1 VNNVTLP
8 KRSRKTT
15 NALTEYILRTRQP
28 LLIRSDLEN
37 VRARL
42 GVTYIPP
49 DPAKSFCGAPIIVGG
64 HASGVMVAI
73 SCAQEFA
80 FELQDLEVMKTAAA
94 QVSVAVENARLFQ
107 EEKRRSRQLAFLN
120 NISKTAISSQ
130 DSSRCWRRSCRR
142 FRRRSNS
149 ITSVSGF
156 WTTRRKTLKFAPR
169 LELQHRRVASGFRW
183 RGILGRVARSGE
195 TALVQSTEQNPALGI
210 LADSRSVLCIPS
222 ARGNASGVLNVES
235 KSESAFT
242 PDDKLILGTLADLL
256 ATALHNSF
264 VFQKLQ
270 RQSITDG

>member
-1 VNNVTLP
+1 MAVGLALQIAMTLENYITTHAAHRRTQEYELLTQIGQAVSSAESGRNLAGDPEELGRLFDTSNFYVAFREGEEIRFELEMVNNVTLP

-130 DSSRCWRRSCRR
+130 DSEQMLARSCRR

-169 LELQHRRVASGFRW
+169 LELQQGAWQEDSAGV
-183 RGILGRVARSGE
+183 GILGV
-195 TALVQSTEQNPALGI
+195 
-210 LADSRSVLCIPS
+210 
-222 ARGNASGVLNVES
+222 
-235 KSESAFT
+235 
-242 PDDKLILGTLADLL
+242 
-256 ATALHNSF
+256 
-264 VFQKLQ
+264 
-270 RQSITDG
+270 